1 MAGLVAHRSDLVC
14 PLLLLYDQSISKQVD
29 LGFEELIWI
38 GQVLPKQF
46 LENTGLV
53 VIPGIIN
60 IRSCESTH

>member
-14 PLLLLYDQSISKQVD
+14 LLLLLYDQSISKQVD

-46 LENTGLV
+46 FVSTGLV
-53 VIPGIIN
+53 LIKGVFN
-60 IRSCESTH
+60 